1 MAAEWITK
9 KLRHAQLSVTK
20 NLSLNKREVFLF
32 WVSEAVR
39 SLYSL
44 QPLPHIG
51 ISLHKSYEHRGLG
64 IWLSAALLPVLQR
77 ANVGA

>member
-32 WVSEAVR
+32 WVSEVP
-39 SLYSL
+39 SPFFPY
-44 QPLPHIG
+44 
-51 ISLHKSYEHRGLG
+51 Y
-64 IWLSAALLPVLQR
+64 
-77 ANVGA
+77 